1 MIFIASGSY
10 LIGEDLATLN
20 NVPLLEIKAK
30 RVGGK
35 AKKYLSFVLK
45 LIPRKLKIYLRKKK
59 LIVKNTRKIQ
69 REMYHLM
76 KIYGKNIKNVK
87 IYYL

>member
-30 RVGGK
+30 RVCGK
-35 AKKYLSFVLK
+35 EKKNLSFVLK
-45 LIPRKLKIYLRKKK
+45 LITKKLKK
-59 LIVKNTRKIQ
+59 
-69 REMYHLM
+69 
-76 KIYGKNIKNVK
+76 
-87 IYYL
+87 